1 MTASGGT
8 GAFLV
13 WPWGDDRIEDPHSL
27 KSDLDAFQKE
37 GVAAVLAVPGK
48 TLRYDLTDRKVVRA
62 VAQAGQW
69 ARKRSI
75 RFWFQADSRSASQSL
90 IARTGERIQNLLI
103 LRDAG
108 SAFGPENLCMAPV
121 RKGKFE
127 IRCVYRGEPRQP
139 ETDGA
144 RLGLEPD
151 GIEKAFAFRLHNGT
165 VLSDSVRDLSAEM
178 RMFDDVRAGAI
189 DLFGSAVCPDGED
202 WRVIA
207 FPRFNTRFADPGGRE
222 NNDLLIA
229 LVESLF
235 DGGAL
240 FDGVTWDRGGYG
252 GDPGRLPVSLSLF
265 NSFIAEYGYDL
276 RDRLLGLVFP
286 FDDGSHVAVRLH
298 YRFLLTDLLRGGFRD
313 LQAGLHGFFG
323 SMGAA
328 MLHGWEPGGG
338 TFQSVPDPWRML
350 YPAAAGFAAVDAAEG
365 MREADGRM
373 NGRMILTKGLGV
385 FSSMRSGLVRA
396 DLRNCGPEQIRHWTD
411 LCGLHSLRWVADGIG
426 PGCAPDTGL
435 DAFHEANRRLKA
447 AEAWTGFR
455 FPDADTLVL
464 YPACTLAAAGP
475 ESAASITDR
484 LHRFIGKLASAGLQ
498 MDVASSPLLM
508 AGRLSRDG
516 FRIGFRL
523 YRSLIC
529 PFPDVLEAETLERL
543 QQIKKRDFPVLFAGG
558 VPLMT
563 SEGRP
568 IPFPA
573 EPDLDPEAFKPAHLE
588 AFGLKP
594 PIRLPEGG
602 LGSVIRHAG
611 EVLLLVCPAAPGGRI
626 EGKAFCEDREIAIP
640 ESDALS
646 IFRVTPGRE
655 IAKLM

>member
-1 MTASGGT
+1 MTASGGA

-13 WPWGDDRIEDPHSL
+13 WPWEDDRIEDPRRL
-27 KSDLDAFQKE
+27 KSDLESFQKE
-37 GVAAVLAVPGK
+37 GVTAVLAVPGK
-48 TLRYDLTDRKVVRA
+48 RLRYDLADRKVVRA

-75 RFWFQADSRSASQSL
+75 RFWFQADPRSASQSL
-90 IARTGERIQNLLI
+90 IARTGERTQNLLI
-103 LRDAG
+103 LRDGG

-121 RKGKFE
+121 RKGRFE
-127 IRCVYRGEPRQP
+127 IRCVYREAPRPQ
-139 ETDGA
+139 EMDGA
-144 RLGLEPD
+144 RLDLEPD

-165 VLSDSVRDLSAEM
+165 VLIDSVRDLTAEV
-178 RMFDDVRAGAI
+178 RMYDDVRSGAM
-189 DLFGSAVCPDGED
+189 DLFGSVVCPEGED
-202 WRVIA
+202 WHVMV
-207 FPRFNTRFADPGGRE
+207 FPRVNTRLADPGGRE

-240 FDGVTWDRGGYG
+240 FDGVTWNRGGYG

-265 NSFIAEYGYDL
+265 NSFIAEYGYDM

-286 FDDGSHVAVRLH
+286 FDDGSHVEVRLH
-298 YRFLLTDLLRGGFRD
+298 YRFLLTDLLRAGFRD

-328 MLHGWEPGGG
+328 MLHGWEPGGA

-350 YPAAAGFAAVDAAEG
+350 YPSAAGFAAVDAADG
-365 MREADGRM
+365 MRQADGRL
-373 NGRMILTKGLGV
+373 NGRLILTKGLGV

-396 DLRNCGPEQIRHWTD
+396 DLRGAAPEEIGHWTD
-411 LCGLHSLRWVADGIG
+411 LCGLHSLRWVADGLG
-426 PGCAPDTGL
+426 PENEPDAGL
-435 DAFHEANRRLKA
+435 EAFHSANRRLKA
-447 AEAWTGFR
+447 VESWTGFR

-475 ESAASITDR
+475 ESAASIADR
-484 LHRFIGKLASAGLQ
+484 LHRFIGKLALAGLQ
-498 MDVASSPLLM
+498 MDVASSPLLL

-516 FRIGFRL
+516 LRIGFRM

-543 QQIKKRDFPVLFAGG
+543 YQIKKRGFPVFFAGG

-563 SEGRP
+563 SEGKP
-568 IPFPA
+568 VPFPA
-573 EPDLDPEAFKPAHLE
+573 EPDLDPEALEPVALE
-588 AFGLKP
+588 ALGLNP
-594 PIRLPEGG
+594 PISLPEGG

-611 EVLLLVCPAAPGGRI
+611 EVLLLACPAAPGGRI
-626 EGKAFCEDREIAIP
+626 GGKAVCEGREVTIP

-655 IAKLM
+655 AERVL

>member
-13 WPWGDDRIEDPHSL
+13 WPWEDGRVEDPHTL
-27 KSDLDAFQKE
+27 KSDLDAFQKG
-37 GVAAVLAVPGK
+37 GVTAVLAVPGAR
-48 TLRYDLTDRKVVRA
+48 LRYDLADRKVVRA
-62 VAQAGQW
+62 AAQAGQW

-75 RFWFQADSRSASQSL
+75 QFWFQADPRSASQSL
-90 IARTGERIQNLLI
+90 ISRTGERIQNLLI
-103 LRDAG
+103 VRDAG
-108 SAFGPENLCMAPV
+108 SVFGPENLCMAPV
-121 RKGKFE
+121 RKGRFE
-127 IRCVYRGEPRQP
+127 IRCVYRDESRH
-139 ETDGA
+139 TDAFGS
-144 RLGLEPD
+144 RLGFEPD

-165 VLSDSVRDLSAEM
+165 VLGDSVRDLTAEV
-178 RMFDDVRAGAI
+178 RMFDDGRAGAI

-202 WRVIA
+202 WRVMV
-207 FPRFNTRFADPGGRE
+207 FPRFNTRLADPGGRE

-265 NSFIAEYGYDL
+265 NSFIAEYGYNL

-286 FDDGSHVAVRLH
+286 FDDGSHVEVRLH

-350 YPAAAGFAAVDAAEG
+350 YPSAAGFAAVDAAEG
-365 MREADGRM
+365 MRQVDGRL
-373 NGRMILTKGLGV
+373 NGRMILTKSLGV

-396 DLRNCGPEQIRHWTD
+396 DLRDCGPQQIGHWTD
-411 LCGLHSLRWVADGIG
+411 LCGLHSLRWVADFIG
-426 PGCAPDTGL
+426 PGSSPDTGL
-435 DAFHEANRRLKA
+435 ESFYEANRRLKA
-447 AEAWTGFR
+447 VESWTGLR

-475 ESAASITDR
+475 ESAASIADR
-484 LHRFIGKLASAGLQ
+484 LHCFIGKLASAGFQ

-523 YRSLIC
+523 YRNLIC

-543 QQIKKRDFPVLFAGG
+543 QQMKRRNFPVVFAGG

-563 SEGRP
+563 SGGRP

-573 EPDLDPEAFKPAHLE
+573 EPDLDPEACDSSVLE
-588 AFGLKP
+588 ALGLLP
-594 PIRLPEGG
+594 PIRLPGGG

-611 EVLLLVCPAAPGGRI
+611 EVLFLVCPAAPGGRI
-626 EGKAFCEDREIAIP
+626 GGKAFCEGREVVIP
-640 ESDALS
+640 ESGALS
-646 IFRVTPGRE
+646 IFRITPGRE
-655 IAKLM
+655 VEKVL